1 MDISLYKYYAAGII
15 VFVGVM
21 SAGEYLFSR
30 SYERLPHFAA
40 RWWLTHVAVL
50 ALSLGLEILHFYL
63 DTVTKNIYL
72 TNISAMFVYA
82 VISFMI
88 VAAMKLCYA
97 KSWPNCIISMILA
110 FLCQHIYYNMYAAA
124 ATMGFEREIYIATGE
139 FPGLMICTGAQLVF
153 AFAVLGIVY
162 FLLSKKLKDI
172 SSIELTDKSIFV
184 ISAAAFL
191 IVLVLN
197 SFANIYAADTAATA
211 VFVKLLLAL
220 CCIFVLIIYVNK
232 VEAASAKH
240 ELDIITKLNDREYRY
255 YNKLKENMDLIDI
268 KCHDIKHYIAAAGSG
283 TAIDLSELSKQV
295 NIYDDTIKTGNE
307 ILDTLLSERSLYCA
321 EHKIS
326 LAVMANASALGFIG
340 KADMCALFGN
350 IIENAIEAAD
360 KVTDKEKR
368 TVSLNIRPIAGQISV
383 CAENYFNEELL
394 IKDGMPVSQKQRK
407 GFHGFGLKS
416 IKYITEK
423 YGGFFS
429 YKAEGDLFRLSI
441 LFPAKNTE

>member
-1 MDISLYKYYAAGII
+1 
-15 VFVGVM
+15 
-21 SAGEYLFSR
+21 
-30 SYERLPHFAA
+30 
-40 RWWLTHVAVL
+40 
-50 ALSLGLEILHFYL
+50 
-63 DTVTKNIYL
+63 
-72 TNISAMFVYA
+72 
-82 VISFMI
+82 
-88 VAAMKLCYA
+88 MK
-97 KSWPNCIISMILA
+97 
-110 FLCQHIYYNMYAAA
+110 
-124 ATMGFEREIYIATGE
+124 E
-139 FPGLMICTGAQLVF
+139 
-153 AFAVLGIVY
+153 
-162 FLLSKKLKDI
+162 SKKLKDI

-326 LAVMANASALGFIG
+326 LAVC
-340 KADMCALFGN
+340 K
-350 IIENAIEAAD
+350 D
-360 KVTDKEKR
+360 KNEIR
-368 TVSLNIRPIAGQISV
+368 T
-383 CAENYFNEELL
+383 L
-394 IKDGMPVSQKQRK
+394 IVR
-407 GFHGFGLKS
+407 
-416 IKYITEK
+416 YV
-423 YGGFFS
+423 
-429 YKAEGDLFRLSI
+429 
-441 LFPAKNTE
+441 